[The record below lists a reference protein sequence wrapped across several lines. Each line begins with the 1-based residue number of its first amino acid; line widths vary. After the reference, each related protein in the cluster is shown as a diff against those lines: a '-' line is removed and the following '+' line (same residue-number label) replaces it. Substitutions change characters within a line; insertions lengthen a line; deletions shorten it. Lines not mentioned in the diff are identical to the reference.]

1 MMKASIRILLFL
13 ALAGPIGGDP
23 MPAPA
28 GGRTIPLNMYII
40 IDGSS
45 AFTRRKDAALAWL
58 CEYAADT
65 LLQEGDAVTVWL
77 AAGQA
82 QQVFAETI
90 TGQDDK
96 ERLKRVFQALK
107 PAGRTANY
115 SAALQEAAALEAAAD
130 REHIP
135 YTLLVVAGQTS
146 FPVKPETAGLLRYS
160 RTQNF
165 TGWRAV
171 VAALGIEGEV
181 RQAAAALMP

>member
-1 MMKASIRILLFL
+1 
-13 ALAGPIGGDP
+13 
-23 MPAPA
+23 
-28 GGRTIPLNMYII
+28 MYII